1 VNAATE
7 AAAVEPM
14 RAARAPRSG
23 LRRAVRPLLRNG
35 LVVAGLV
42 IVVLMVL
49 TALLAPLLAPRD
61 PIGQDIANRLAPP
74 SGQWP
79 FGTDRFGRDIFSRV
93 IYGSR
98 ISLWVSLA
106 SVSVAIFVGSILGLI
121 SGYLGGWVDNLISRV
136 MDVFFS
142 FPGLFLAI
150 AIAAILGPSLNNAIW
165 AIAVV
170 YAPFFSRVVRGPVL
184 AERGKEYVEAARV
197 IGGSAPR
204 IIGQHVLPNVL
215 SPVII
220 QGSVVISQ
228 AILIEASLSY
238 LGLGTQPPDPSW
250 GTMLNE
256 GRTFLEL
263 APWMSIFPGLAIM
276 LAVLGFNLVGDGLR
290 DVLDPK
296 SR

>member
-1 VNAATE
+1 MSAVSDAAP
-7 AAAVEPM
+7 V
-14 RAARAPRSG
+14 RAERALRQPRSN
-23 LRRAVRPLLRNG
+23 LSRSLRPLLQNG
-35 LVVAGLV
+35 LVVSGLA
-42 IVVLMVL
+42 IVGLML
-49 TALLAPLLAPRD
+49 LLAILAPLIAPRD
-61 PIGQDIANRLAPP
+61 PIGQDIANRLQAP
-74 SGQWP
+74 GAAAW
-79 FGTDRFGRDIFSRV
+79 FGTDRFGRDILSRV
-93 IYGSR
+93 IFGSR
-98 ISLWVSLA
+98 ISLWVAVS
-106 SVSVAIFVGSILGLI
+106 SVTVSVLVGSVFGLL
-121 SGYLGGWVDNLISRV
+121 SGYLGGWVDNAISRV

-150 AIAAILGPSLNNAIW
+150 AIAAILGPGLNNAIL

-197 IGGSAPR
+197 IGGSTR
-204 IIGQHVLPNVL
+204 QIVFGHILPNVV

-220 QGSVVISQ
+220 QGSVVLSQ

-296 SR
+296 AR

>member
-1 VNAATE
+1 VSAVSDTAAI
-7 AAAVEPM
+7 
-14 RAARAPRSG
+14 RAERAIRKPRSN
-23 LRRAVRPLLRNG
+23 LNRSLRPLMNNG
-35 LVVAGLV
+35 LVVSGFALV
-42 IVVLMVL
+42 ALMLFLAVF
-49 TALLAPLLAPRD
+49 APLLAPRD
-61 PIGQDIANRLAPP
+61 PIGQDIANGLKGPAW
-74 SGQWP
+74 SWL
-79 FGTDRFGRDIFSRV
+79 FGTDRFGRDILSRV

-98 ISLWVSLA
+98 ISLWVAFA
-106 SVSVAIFVGSILGLI
+106 SISVAIFVGSVFGLL

-142 FPGLFLAI
+142 FPSLFLAI
-150 AIAAILGPSLNNAIW
+150 AIAAILGPGLNNAIL

-197 IGGSAPR
+197 IGGSTR
-204 IIGQHVLPNVL
+204 QIVFGHILPNVV
-215 SPVII
+215 SPVIV
-220 QGSVVISQ
+220 QGSVVLSQ

-296 SR
+296 AR

>member
-1 VNAATE
+1 MSAAG
-7 AAAVEPM
+7 AAVA
-14 RAARAPRSG
+14 RADRAERAPRSSW
-23 LRRAVRPLLRNG
+23 RRTLRPLLRNG

-42 IVVLMVL
+42 IVAAMLL
-49 TALLAPLLAPRD
+49 TALGAGVLAPRD
-61 PIGQDIANRLAPP
+61 PIAIDMGNALKAP
-74 SGQWP
+74 SAQFP
-79 FGTDRFGRDIFSRV
+79 FGTDRFGRDILSRV

-98 ISLWVSLA
+98 ISLWVAIA
-106 SVSVAIFVGSILGLI
+106 SVSIAVVVGAVLGLV
-121 SGYLGGWVDNLISRV
+121 SGYFGGWVDNVISRV

-150 AIAAILGPSLNNAIW
+150 AIAAMLGPGLNNALL

-197 IGGSAPR
+197 VGGSGFR
-204 IIGQHVLPNVL
+204 VIRRHILPNVL
-215 SPVII
+215 APVIV
-220 QGSVVISQ
+220 QGTVILSQ

-238 LGLGTQPPDPSW
+238 LGLGTQPPEPSW

-256 GRTFLEL
+256 GRTFLEV
-263 APWMSIFPGLAIM
+263 APWMSIFPGIAIM
-276 LAVLGFNLVGDGLR
+276 LAVLGFNLFGDGLR

-296 SR
+296 AR

>member
-1 VNAATE
+1 
-7 AAAVEPM
+7 
-14 RAARAPRSG
+14 
-23 LRRAVRPLLRNG
+23 LRNG
-35 LVVAGLV
+35 LVVAGLI
-42 IVVLMVL
+42 IVALMIL

-61 PIGQDIANRLAPP
+61 PVAQDIANRLAPP

-79 FGTDRFGRDIFSRV
+79 FGTDRFGRDILSRV

-106 SVSVAIFVGSILGLI
+106 SISIAIFVGSILGLI

-184 AERGKEYVEAARV
+184 AERNKEYVEAARV